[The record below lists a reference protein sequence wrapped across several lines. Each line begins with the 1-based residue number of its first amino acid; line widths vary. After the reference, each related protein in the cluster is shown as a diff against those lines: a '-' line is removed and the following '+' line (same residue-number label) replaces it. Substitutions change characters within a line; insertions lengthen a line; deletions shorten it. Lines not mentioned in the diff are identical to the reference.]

1 VSGASVSFFK
11 AFVQASRPK
20 TLTASVVP
28 VVVGVALAYHDFQR
42 INAWLLFLILLS
54 AGFIQIGT
62 NFVNDA
68 LDFLKGADN
77 HERHGPLRATHQ
89 GWMTPKIV
97 LSIGGVCFFIS
108 LLCGIPLVMH
118 GGWPILGVGLISL
131 LMGYCYT
138 GGPYPL
144 AYKGLGDFFV
154 LIFFGWIA
162 VGGTYYLMTDTWTWS
177 AFVAGTQ
184 VGLLGVVLIAV
195 NNLRDRV
202 SDAKVGKRTLSVR
215 LGSWAHWEI
224 TVLVVTTFSLSLF
237 WMEQGLWKPALYP
250 MLTLPFALQ
259 LDRHLKS
266 TVAGPAYN
274 VYLARAAKIQ
284 LGFGALIS
292 IGFCL
297 S

>member
-1 VSGASVSFFK
+1 VAQVSVARVLI
-11 AFVQASRPK
+11 QASRPK

-28 VVVGVALAYHDFQR
+28 VVVGVALAYHDFQK
-42 INAWLLFLILLS
+42 IHFGLLGFILLS
-54 AGFIQIGT
+54 ACFIQIGT
-62 NFVNDA
+62 NFANDA
-68 LDFLKGADN
+68 IDFVKGADN
-77 HERHGPLRATHQ
+77 HERYGPHRITHQ
-89 GWMTPKIV
+89 GWMSAKKV
-97 LSIGGVCFFIS
+97 LALAAACFFLS
-108 LLCGIPLVMH
+108 LLFGLPLVVH
-118 GGWPILGVGLISL
+118 GGWPILVIGLVSL

-144 AYKGLGDFFV
+144 AYKGLGDIFV

-162 VGGTYYLMTDTWTWS
+162 VGGTYYLMADTWTWS

-195 NNLRDRV
+195 NNLRDRM

-215 LGSWAHWEI
+215 LGRLAHWEI
-224 TVLVVTTFSLSLF
+224 TVLVLTTFLLSVF
-237 WMEQGLWKPALYP
+237 WLQQGLWKPALYP

-259 LDRHLKS
+259 LDRHLRS

-292 IGFCL
+292 LGFCL

>member
-1 VSGASVSFFK
+1 MADVSFLK

-28 VVVGVALAYHDFQR
+28 VMVGVALAFHDSGTIHFG
-42 INAWLLFLILLS
+42 LLALILLS
-54 AGFIQIGT
+54 AGMIQIGT

-68 LDFLKGADN
+68 LDFIKGADT

-89 GWMTPKIV
+89 GWMTSKTVMAIA
-97 LSIGGVCFFIS
+97 GVCFLIS
-108 LLCGIPLVMH
+108 LLAGIPLVMA
-118 GGWPILGVGLISL
+118 GGWPILIIGLISL

-154 LIFFGWIA
+154 LIFFGWVA
-162 VGGTYYLMTDTWTWS
+162 VGGTYYLMTGTWTWS

-184 VGLLGVVLIAV
+184 VGLLGVMLIAI

-202 SDAKVGKRTLSVR
+202 SDEKVGKRTLSVR
-215 LGSWAHWEI
+215 LGRRAHWEI
-224 TVLVVTTFSLSLF
+224 TFLVIATFALSFYWLN
-237 WMEQGLWKPALYP
+237 QGLWKPALYP
-250 MLTLPFALQ
+250 MLLLPFAFQ
-259 LDRHLKS
+259 LDRHVKTTL
-266 TVAGPAYN
+266 AGPAYN

>member
-1 VSGASVSFFK
+1 MAEITFAK
-11 AFVQASRPK
+11 ALIQASRPK

-28 VVVGVALAYHDFQR
+28 VMVAVALAYHDFQK
-42 INAWLLFLILLS
+42 INLGLLVLILLS

-68 LDFLKGADN
+68 LDFIKGADN
-77 HERHGPLRATHQ
+77 HERHGPARATHQ
-89 GWMTPKIV
+89 GWMTPKMV
-97 LSIGGVCFFIS
+97 MGLAGVCFLIS
-108 LLCGIPLVMH
+108 FFCGVPLVMH
-118 GGWPILGVGLISL
+118 GGWPIVIIGLISI

-154 LIFFGWIA
+154 LIFFGWVA
-162 VGGTYYLMTDTWTWS
+162 VGGTYYLMTGTWTWPS
-177 AFVAGTQ
+177 FVAGTQ

-195 NNLRDRV
+195 NNLRDRA

-215 LGSWAHWEI
+215 LGNFAPLEI
-224 TVLVVTTFSLSLF
+224 TVLVLVAFALSFYWLR
-237 WMEQGLWKPALYP
+237 QGLWKPALYP
-250 MLTLPFALQ
+250 MLVFPFALQ
-259 LDRHLKS
+259 LDRHVRS
-266 TVAGPAYN
+266 TIAGPAYN

-292 IGFCL
+292 LGFCL